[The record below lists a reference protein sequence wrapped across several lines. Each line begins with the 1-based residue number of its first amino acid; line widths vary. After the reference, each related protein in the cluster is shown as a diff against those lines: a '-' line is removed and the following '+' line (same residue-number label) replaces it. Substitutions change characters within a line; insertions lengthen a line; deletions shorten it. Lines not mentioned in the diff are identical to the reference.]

1 MTRMADMRER
11 EQLEALRQRLYE
23 RGQDKN
29 FISVRHELSTTAP
42 ADVARGWVGMT
53 ATPVRTSAP
62 IVTPVMR
69 AGELV
74 ATEPETAALA
84 SDADQPKRRRYRAV
98 ILLST
103 LALFVMLV
111 GASSL
116 YLFFGG
122 NQISGRNIALVIS
135 GPNTVAGGDRLQFQ
149 VDVTNNNAVAIEGA
163 TLIIN
168 YPPGTQSVEDT
179 PRDLFEERIPLETI
193 VAGELR
199 TIPLQAVIFGEE
211 NQAKEVKVSIDYR
224 VTGSNGTFF
233 KEADPLAF
241 TVNSSPLSL
250 RVESVEKVSSGQEF
264 ELKLVVTSNA
274 QAPLSDVLVTAT
286 YPDSFRFIR
295 AKPEPSFRDN
305 QWLLKAVT
313 NQDPQEIIVRGVASG
328 LSNDAFIVRFQ
339 AGTPRSDNQFMVGS
353 VLAQSATTFTIEQP
367 FVAMEIS
374 VNADTDADVV
384 LLAGSVTDVT
394 VTVTNTH
401 SEPVYD
407 MSMRVS
413 PKGTGFRESLL
424 RVTDGFYDSVNKEIR
439 WEVAGMSSLS
449 KVLPGERRE
458 FRFQLN
464 SDTELS
470 TAALTVDASV
480 FARRVNEANVSEELI
495 GQAET
500 VVRYASVPTVG
511 RQIERL
517 TGPVPPV
524 ANQETLYTITLEAA
538 GGANDLSGA
547 TLVTSLPQYVRW
559 LDAYEGTGQ
568 VSYNPVSR
576 ELRWNIGE
584 IKARARTTLAF
595 QVGITPSVL
604 QVGSTPV
611 MMNRQELTA
620 TDRFTGTP
628 LRADAAPI
636 TTELSPESGFDQYNG
651 VVVATP

>member
-1 MTRMADMRER
+1 MADMKERER
-11 EQLEALRQRLYE
+11 LEALRQRLYE

-29 FISVRHELSTTAP
+29 FVSVRHELSTAAP
-42 ADVARGWVGMT
+42 ADVARGWAGIAT
-53 ATPVRTSAP
+53 APVRTAAP
-62 IVTPVMR
+62 AASPVTVANSMAEVESTAP
-69 AGELV
+69 
-74 ATEPETAALA
+74 ATEAVVVAA
-84 SDADQPKRRRYRAV
+84 PKRRRYRAI
-98 ILLST
+98 ILLAT
-103 LALFVMLV
+103 LVLFIGLV

-122 NQISGRNIALVIS
+122 NQISGRNIAFAVT
-135 GPNTVAGGDRLQFQ
+135 GPNAVAGGDVIQFQ

-163 TLIIN
+163 TLIVN
-168 YPPGTQSVEDT
+168 YPPGTKSVGDT
-179 PRDLFEERIPLETI
+179 PRDLFEERVPLETI
-193 VAGELR
+193 AAGEAR

-211 NQAKEVKVSIDYR
+211 NEAKDIHVSIDYR

-233 KEADPLAF
+233 KEAEPLAF

-264 ELKLVVTSNA
+264 EVKLVVTSNA
-274 QAPLSDVLVTAT
+274 QTPLSDVLITAT
-286 YPDSFRFIR
+286 YPDPFRFVS

-305 QWLLKAVT
+305 QWLLEEVAKEGR
-313 NQDPQEIIVRGVASG
+313 QEIIIRGVASG
-328 LSNDAFIVRFQ
+328 LSNEAFIVRFQ
-339 AGTPRSDNQFMVGS
+339 AGTPRSDNQFIIGS

-367 FVAMEIS
+367 FVAMDIS
-374 VNADTDADVV
+374 VNADKDGDVV
-384 LLAGSVTDVT
+384 LPAGSITDVT

-413 PKGTGFRESLL
+413 PQGTGFRESLL

-439 WEVAGMSSLS
+439 WEVSGMSSLS

-464 SDTELS
+464 GDSELS
-470 TAALTVDASV
+470 TASLTFDANV
-480 FARRVNEANVSEELI
+480 FARRVDEANVSEELI

-500 VVRYASVPTVG
+500 AVRYASVPTVG

-524 ANQETLYTITLEAA
+524 ANQETLYTLTLEAVA
-538 GGANDLSGA
+538 GANDLSGA
-547 TLVTSLPQYVRW
+547 VLVTSLPQYARW
-559 LDAYEGTGQ
+559 LDAFEGPGQ
-568 VSYNPVSR
+568 VSYNPVNR

-584 IKARARTTLAF
+584 IKGRARTKLSF
-595 QVGITPSVL
+595 QVAITPSVL
-604 QVGSTPV
+604 QVGSAPV

-628 LRADAAPI
+628 LQADGAPI
-636 TTELSPESGFDQYNG
+636 TTELSPESGYDVYNG
-651 VVVATP
+651 VVVAAP

>member
-1 MTRMADMRER
+1 MADMRER

-29 FISVRHELSTTAP
+29 FVSVRHELSTTAP

-53 ATPVRTSAP
+53 ATPVRTSAT

-84 SDADQPKRRRYRAV
+84 SDADQPKRRRYRAI

-103 LALFVMLV
+103 LVLFIMLM

-122 NQISGRNIALVIS
+122 NQISGRNIAFVIS
-135 GPNTVAGGDRLQFQ
+135 GPNTVAGGDVLQFQ
-149 VDVTNNNAVAIEGA
+149 VDVTNNNVVAIEGA

-168 YPPGTQSVEDT
+168 YPPGTKSVEDT

-193 VAGELR
+193 AAGESR
-199 TIPLQAVIFGEE
+199 TIPLQAVVFGEE

-264 ELKLVVTSNA
+264 EMKLIVTSNA
-274 QAPLSDVLVTAT
+274 QTPLSDVLITAT

-313 NQDPQEIIVRGVASG
+313 NQDPQEIIVRGTATG

-384 LLAGSVTDVT
+384 LMAGSVTDVT

-480 FARRVNEANVSEELI
+480 FARRVNEANVPEELI

-500 VVRYASVPTVG
+500 IVRYASVPTVG
-511 RQIERL
+511 RQIDRL

-568 VSYNPVSR
+568 VSYNPVNR

-584 IKARARTTLAF
+584 IKARARTILAF

>member
-29 FISVRHELSTTAP
+29 FVSVRHELSTTAP

-53 ATPVRTSAP
+53 ATPVRTSAT

-84 SDADQPKRRRYRAV
+84 SDADQPKRRRYRAI

-103 LALFVMLV
+103 LVLFIMLM

-122 NQISGRNIALVIS
+122 NQISGRNIAFVIS
-135 GPNTVAGGDRLQFQ
+135 GPNTVAGGDVLQFQ
-149 VDVTNNNAVAIEGA
+149 VDVTNNNVVAIEGA

-168 YPPGTQSVEDT
+168 YPPGTKSVEDT

-193 VAGELR
+193 AAGESR
-199 TIPLQAVIFGEE
+199 TIPLQAVVFGEE

-264 ELKLVVTSNA
+264 EMKLIVTSNA
-274 QAPLSDVLVTAT
+274 QTPLSDVLITAT

-313 NQDPQEIIVRGVASG
+313 NQDPQEIIVRGTATG

-384 LLAGSVTDVT
+384 LMAGSVTDVT

-480 FARRVNEANVSEELI
+480 FARRVNEANVPEELI

-500 VVRYASVPTVG
+500 IVRYASVPTVG
-511 RQIERL
+511 RQIDRL

-568 VSYNPVSR
+568 VSYNPVNR

-584 IKARARTTLAF
+584 IKARARTILAF